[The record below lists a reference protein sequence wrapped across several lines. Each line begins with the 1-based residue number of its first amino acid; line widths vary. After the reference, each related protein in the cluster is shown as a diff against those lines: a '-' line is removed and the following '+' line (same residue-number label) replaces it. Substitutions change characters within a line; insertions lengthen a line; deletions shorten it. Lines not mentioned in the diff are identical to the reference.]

1 MSPLDTF
8 TSLSILATPPLA
20 PRLKPPLTVGLNL
33 IFLVPGETGGM
44 EVYARE
50 LIAAMAALAPA
61 GTRFVAFINRE
72 AADEPGPWRDL
83 ARPVVVGVRA
93 SKRSEWVRGEQVLLP
108 RLAAREGVD
117 LMHSLASTGP
127 AWGRYRRI
135 VTVHDL
141 IYRRFP
147 EAHAG
152 LRALGM
158 RVLVPLAVRRSDRVI
173 ADSTSTK
180 QDLVDLLGTPASRI
194 DVVPLG
200 IGTLERVAPL
210 PEPELRER
218 FALGERR
225 VLLSLSA
232 KRPHKNLAVLLEA
245 CALLEPRPILILG
258 GYRTAYE
265 LELQE
270 RARALGIADDVR
282 WLGWLDGAELE
293 GLWRISAGFVFPSL
307 YEGFGLP
314 VLEAMARGVAVACS
328 TGSSLPEVAGDA
340 ALLFDPGDPRAI
352 ADAIEQLLAGGPEIE
367 RLRAAGLR
375 RAATF
380 TWERTASLTLDSYA
394 RALAD
399 S

>member
-1 MSPLDTF
+1 
-8 TSLSILATPPLA
+8 LAT
-20 PRLKPPLTVGLNL
+20 PPLTVGLNL
-33 IFLVPGETGGM
+33 VFLVPGETGGM

-50 LIAAMAALAPA
+50 LLAAMAALAPA
-61 GTRFVAFINRE
+61 ETRFVAFVSRE
-72 AADEPGPWRDL
+72 AAHEPGPWRDL

-93 SKRSEWVRGEQVLLP
+93 SKRSEWVRGEQLLLP

-117 LMHSLASTGP
+117 LLHSLASTAP

-152 LRALGM
+152 LRSLGM

-173 ADSTSTK
+173 TVSASTK
-180 QDLVDLLGTPASRI
+180 RDLVDLLGTPAARI
-194 DVVPLG
+194 DVVPSG
-200 IGTLERVAPL
+200 IGTLERVAPMA
-210 PEPELRER
+210 EAELRER
-218 FALGERR
+218 FALGDRR
-225 VLLSLSA
+225 VLLALSA
-232 KRPHKNLAVLLEA
+232 KRPHKNLAALLEA

-270 RARALGIADDVR
+270 RARSLGIAEDVR
-282 WLGWLDGAELE
+282 WPGWIGGAELE
-293 GLWRISAGFVFPSL
+293 GLWRLSAGFVFPSL

-340 ALLFDPGDPRAI
+340 ALLFDPRDPRAI
-352 ADAIEQLLAGGPEIE
+352 ADAIKQLLAGGPEIE
-367 RLRAAGLR
+367 RLREAGRR

-380 TWERTASLTLDSYA
+380 TWERAASLTLDSYA

>member
-1 MSPLDTF
+1 
-8 TSLSILATPPLA
+8 LAT
-20 PRLKPPLTVGLNL
+20 PPLTVGLNL
-33 IFLVPGETGGM
+33 VFLVPGETGGM

-50 LIAAMAALAPA
+50 LLAAMAALAPA
-61 GTRFVAFINRE
+61 ETRFVAFVSRE
-72 AADEPGPWRDL
+72 AAHEPGPWRDL

-93 SKRSEWVRGEQVLLP
+93 SKRSEWVRGEQLLLP

-117 LMHSLASTGP
+117 LLHSLASTAP

-152 LRALGM
+152 LRSLGM

-173 ADSTSTK
+173 TVSASTK
-180 QDLVDLLGTPASRI
+180 RDLVDLLGTPAARI
-194 DVVPLG
+194 DVVPSG
-200 IGTLERVAPL
+200 IGTLERVAPMA
-210 PEPELRER
+210 EAELRER
-218 FALGERR
+218 FALGDRR
-225 VLLSLSA
+225 VLLALSA
-232 KRPHKNLAVLLEA
+232 KRPHKNLAALLEA

-270 RARALGIADDVR
+270 RARSLGIAEDVR
-282 WLGWLDGAELE
+282 WPGWIGGAELE
-293 GLWRISAGFVFPSL
+293 GLWRLSAGFVFPSL

-352 ADAIEQLLAGGPEIE
+352 ADAIKQLLAGGPEIE
-367 RLRAAGLR
+367 RLREAGRR

>member
-1 MSPLDTF
+1 M
-8 TSLSILATPPLA
+8 AT
-20 PRLKPPLTVGLNL
+20 PPLTVGLNL
-33 IFLVPGETGGM
+33 VFLVPGETGGM

-50 LIAAMAALAPA
+50 LLAAMAALAPA
-61 GTRFVAFINRE
+61 ETRFVAFVSRE
-72 AADEPGPWRDL
+72 AAHEPGPWRDL

-93 SKRSEWVRGEQVLLP
+93 SKRSEWVRGEQLLLP

-117 LMHSLASTGP
+117 LLHSLASTAP

-152 LRALGM
+152 LRSLGM

-173 ADSTSTK
+173 TVSASTK
-180 QDLVDLLGTPASRI
+180 RDLVDLLGTPAARI
-194 DVVPLG
+194 DVVPSG
-200 IGTLERVAPL
+200 IGTLERVAPMA
-210 PEPELRER
+210 EAELRER
-218 FALGERR
+218 FALGDRR
-225 VLLSLSA
+225 VLLALSA
-232 KRPHKNLAVLLEA
+232 KRPHKNLAALLEA

-270 RARALGIADDVR
+270 RARSLGIAEDVR
-282 WLGWLDGAELE
+282 WPGWIGGAELE
-293 GLWRISAGFVFPSL
+293 GLWRLSAGFVFPSL

-340 ALLFDPGDPRAI
+340 ALLFDPRDPRAI
-352 ADAIEQLLAGGPEIE
+352 ADAIKQLLAGGPEIE
-367 RLRAAGLR
+367 RLREAGRR

-380 TWERTASLTLDSYA
+380 TWERAASLTLDSYA